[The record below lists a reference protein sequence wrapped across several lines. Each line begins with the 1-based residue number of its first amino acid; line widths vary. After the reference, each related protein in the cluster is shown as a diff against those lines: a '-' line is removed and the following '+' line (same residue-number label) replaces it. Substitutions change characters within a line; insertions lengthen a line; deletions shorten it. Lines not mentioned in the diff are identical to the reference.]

1 MSLSPFS
8 LRWVSSVVLFLV
20 LYSKQPEVD
29 VFLYVIYLCSET
41 YNTLKKKKKDL
52 AFNSIFPS
60 FAKFIFPLQFI
71 TLGLKSLNNYFS
83 AYTLCSLYV
92 NIFAHNSESFFTIF
106 DSVIVASSKVYFPN
120 QDKIR
125 VNY

>member
-1 MSLSPFS
+1 MSF
-8 LRWVSSVVLFLV
+8 
-20 LYSKQPEVD
+20 
-29 VFLYVIYLCSET
+29 IYAQKHITHL
-41 YNTLKKKKKDL
+41 KKKKDL

-120 QDKIR
+120 QDKI
-125 VNY
+125 